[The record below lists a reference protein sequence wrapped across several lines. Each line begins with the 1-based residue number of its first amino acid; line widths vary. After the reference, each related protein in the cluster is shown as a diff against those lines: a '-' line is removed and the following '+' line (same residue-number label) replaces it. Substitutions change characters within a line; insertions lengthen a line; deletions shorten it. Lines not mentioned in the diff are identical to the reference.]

1 MRTDCHFALNGA
13 LLCGRDRGLC
23 FVVPSLA
30 DGGQNF
36 GRDPALESLCGFELG
51 AEDQSVEAGLV
62 DAVDRLAATFR
73 FDLGLDEVFRID
85 VGSDRLTTVTKAKG

>member
-30 DGGQNF
+30 NSRKNF
-36 GRDPALESLCGFELG
+36 GRDPALEALGAFELL
-51 AEDQSVEAGLV
+51 AEDQGVEAGLV
-62 DAVDRLAATFR
+62 DAVDRLAAAFR
-73 FDLGLDEVFRID
+73 FDFGLDEVFR
-85 VGSDRLTTVTKAKG
+85 VNAVVYALCGL